1 MRISDWSSDV
11 CSSDLRQLTAILGSR
26 RGAAHAGLLALPRI
40 DPNGRR
46 IDWYTALPGP
56 VRPVADL
63 PDDEQLRLRA
73 EAERLTSD
81 IEGLGAALVQA
92 GGTGE
97 LVGRMLT
104 LAVRTPGPEH
114 MHAVGDQPRSDEG
127 RVGKECVST
136 RRYRGSAC
144 H

>member
-1 MRISDWSSDV
+1 MADRLIATSNTAGLRQLGLHGQAV
-11 CSSDLRQLTAILGSR
+11 IAAHRQLTAILGSR
-26 RGAAHAGLLALPRI
+26 LGAAHAGLLALPRI

-104 LAVRTPGPEH
+104 LRSEEHTSELQSLMRISYAVF
-114 MHAVGDQPRSDEG
+114 
-127 RVGKECVST
+127 C
-136 RRYRGSAC
+136 
-144 H
+144 